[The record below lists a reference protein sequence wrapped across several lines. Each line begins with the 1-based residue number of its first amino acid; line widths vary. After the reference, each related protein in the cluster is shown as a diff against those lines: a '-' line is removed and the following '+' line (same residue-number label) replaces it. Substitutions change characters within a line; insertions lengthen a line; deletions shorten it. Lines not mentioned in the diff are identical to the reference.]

1 MKIKN
6 DLGKLAVVIPSRNRQ
21 DYLLRSIKFWSNT
34 NAKIYIVD
42 GSKKSIS
49 SNKVSTFGKNIKYYY
64 IDKTLT
70 ERLLWVSSKIEEPF
84 VCLISDDEFHIP
96 SALKSCIT
104 LLEKK
109 TDYVSCLG
117 RGMVF
122 GYSKQDKKIKSLAA
136 YPEMKDYELNQELPS
151 ERLNYHFKNYTPSQI
166 YSVCRS
172 RVWKIAMQG
181 FGKEEFHFFPQ
192 MEMQFEMTL
201 SYAGK
206 SVVIPELMWLRS
218 YENERIYDSEPGLTS
233 DRGIIDF
240 WRDKNLFSER
250 QRYIEVMYETLKKV
264 SDGSHE
270 KIKKDIVDGIESFCE
285 FHDEYLTR
293 TNQIVK
299 KGIFPALKKS
309 FLKFIPKKIKN
320 FIKKIILPKKVTKLN
335 LNINE
340 FIYELN
346 ESSVKVNRKELYEI
360 ELMVKEF
367 HEG

>member
-1 MKIKN
+1 M
-6 DLGKLAVVIPSRNRQ
+6 VIPSRNRQ
-21 DYLLRSIKFWSNT
+21 DYLLRSIRFWSNT

-49 SNKVSTFGKNIKYYY
+49 SNKVLTFNNNIKYYH
-64 IDKTLT
+64 IDKTLA
-70 ERLLWVSSKIEEPF
+70 ERILWVSSKIEEPY

-96 SALKSCIT
+96 SALRSCIT

-109 TDYVSCLG
+109 IDYVSCLG

-122 GYSKQDKKIKSLAA
+122 GYSKQDKNIKSLAA
-136 YPEMKDYELNQELPS
+136 YPEMKDYELNQKFPS

-172 RVWKIAMQG
+172 KVWKIAMQG
-181 FGKEEFHFFPQ
+181 FGKEDFHFFPQ

-206 SVVIPELMWLRS
+206 SVVIPELMWMRS
-218 YENERIYDSEPGLTS
+218 YENDRIYDSEPGLTS
-233 DRGIIDF
+233 DRGIVDF
-240 WRDKNLFSER
+240 WRDKNSSPEK
-250 QRYIEVMYETLKKV
+250 QRYIEIMYETLKKV
-264 SDGSHE
+264 SDGSYK

-293 TNQIVK
+293 TNQIPK
-299 KGIFPALKKS
+299 KGIFPALKKL

-320 FIKKIILPKKVTKLN
+320 SIKKLIRPEKAKGLN
-335 LNINE
+335 LS
-340 FIYELN
+340 LDKTLDDLSK
-346 ESSVKVNRKELYEI
+346 SSVRINREELDEI
-360 ELMVKEF
+360 VLMIRKF